1 MGSKGAE
8 TETTYQY
15 QPIPGS
21 EEGYGGAMDY
31 WQSLMQNPPAYPG
44 GMMSPQET
52 GAIGM
57 YGNALGAL
65 FGQQGAQAGGGF
77 GAGLG
82 ALQNILS
89 PGFTNVNEDPV
100 VQAALQ
106 ETLARTR
113 RHMAGAGLQY
123 GTSLGDAEM
132 RAAADLIMQEQGRRT
147 TLQAGVG
154 QFMTQ
159 FPMDA
164 LQQFMP
170 MAGLEGQREY
180 AEWLRQQQ
188 MGAQAAGQLGGL
200 GISGIGQPMPVSQT
214 QTPGGWDWL
223 EDLAKLY
230 MMYQTGGLAGAGA
243 GAAGG
248 YGDLY
253 NQFGQQTGGT
263 TYDQWFNENLW

>member
-15 QPIPGS
+15 QPVPGS
-21 EEGYGGAMDY
+21 EEGYGAAMDY
-31 WQSLMQNPPAYPG
+31 WQNLMQGAAAYPG
-44 GMMSPQET
+44 ALTSPQET

-57 YGNALGAL
+57 YGDALAAM

-89 PGFTNVNEDPV
+89 PGFTNVNEDPT

-106 ETLARTR
+106 QVLADTR
-113 RHMAGAGLQY
+113 RRMGGAGLQY

-147 TLQAGVG
+147 GLQAGVG

-159 FPMDA
+159 FPLQA
-164 LQQFMP
+164 LQQYMP

-188 MGAQAAGQLGGL
+188 MEAQAAGQLGGL
-200 GISGIGQPMPVSQT
+200 GMAGIGQPMPTSQT

-223 EDLAKLY
+223 EPLLKMYLQ
-230 MMYQTGGLAGAGA
+230 YQTLGLGGAAA

-248 YGDLY
+248 GAESVIPSPVNMY
-253 NQFGQQTGGT
+253 
-263 TYDQWFNENLW
+263 YDDWMNEYLPWQ